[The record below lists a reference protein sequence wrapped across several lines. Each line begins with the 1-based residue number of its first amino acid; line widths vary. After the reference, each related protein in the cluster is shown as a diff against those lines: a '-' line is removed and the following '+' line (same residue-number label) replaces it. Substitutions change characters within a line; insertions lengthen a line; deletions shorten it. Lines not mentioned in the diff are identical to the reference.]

1 MDEVTIK
8 KDDIL
13 KLFNEFDEKLR
24 KRTFRTALRKSASIL
39 RNQAIKNLKAKVSNI
54 DRRDR
59 WGNTLRRGIVIK
71 IFKNLMG
78 ATVHILGNFKLKFFE
93 LGTKERFAKK
103 LGRKRLKKPRYTGRI
118 DATHFFENAKD
129 QTQIQ
134 VFGSLDDVISQS
146 VKKINDKYKSKK

>member
-1 MDEVTIK
+1 MDSVTITQ
-8 KDDIL
+8 DDIL

-39 RNQAIKNLKAKVSNI
+39 RNQTIKNLKANVNHI
-54 DRRDR
+54 DRKDR
-59 WGNTLRRGIVIK
+59 WGNTLRKGIGIK

-93 LGTKERFAKK
+93 LGTKSRYTKT
-103 LGRKRLKKPRYTGRI
+103 LGHRKLKKPRYTGRI
-118 DATHFFENAKD
+118 DATHFFQNAKD

-146 VKKINDKYKSKK
+146 EKIINDKYESKK